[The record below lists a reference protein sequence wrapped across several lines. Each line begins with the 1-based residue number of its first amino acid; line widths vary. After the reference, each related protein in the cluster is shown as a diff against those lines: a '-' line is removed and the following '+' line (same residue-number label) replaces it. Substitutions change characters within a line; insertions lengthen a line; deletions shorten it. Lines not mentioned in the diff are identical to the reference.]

1 MPRPLIVAVIT
12 FDRFSP
18 FHCSVPCLIFGDKMM
33 PGQSLF
39 ELRLCA
45 GDDTRQPAS
54 SQGFR
59 MEADYGLEGLLE
71 ADIIIIPFW
80 RDPAERPAQPLLDA
94 LVAARIRGA
103 QIVGLCLG
111 TYVLAYAGLL
121 DGRGAA
127 THWEFEQ
134 EFVQRFP
141 RVRLD
146 TNALYVDDD
155 GLITSAGTAA
165 SLDCCLYLVR
175 QHHGSQIANKLA
187 RRLVVCLPTGRV
199 ARPSS
204 SSSRCPPPPGMP
216 GSTSCS
222 ITCACTWPRPTPWI
236 AWRNIA

>member
-12 FDRFSP
+12 FDSFSP

-111 TYVLAYAGLL
+111 TYVPAYAGLL
-121 DGRGAA
+121 
-127 THWEFEQ
+127 
-134 EFVQRFP
+134 
-141 RVRLD
+141 
-146 TNALYVDDD
+146 
-155 GLITSAGTAA
+155 A
-165 SLDCCLYLVR
+165 SCVVYLV
-175 QHHGSQIANKLA
+175 GSTRASANKDSLI
-187 RRLVVCLPTGRV
+187 RR
-199 ARPSS
+199 
-204 SSSRCPPPPGMP
+204 
-216 GSTSCS
+216 
-222 ITCACTWPRPTPWI
+222 
-236 AWRNIA
+236 

>member
-1 MPRPLIVAVIT
+1 MPWLP
-12 FDRFSP
+12 
-18 FHCSVPCLIFGDKMM
+18 
-33 PGQSLF
+33 PGS
-39 ELRLCA
+39 
-45 GDDTRQPAS
+45 
-54 SQGFR
+54 
-59 MEADYGLEGLLE
+59 
-71 ADIIIIPFW
+71 
-80 RDPAERPAQPLLDA
+80 
-94 LVAARIRGA
+94 GA

-187 RRLVVCLPTGRV
+187 RRLVVLPTGRV

-204 SSSRCPPPPGMP
+204 SSSRYPPPPGMP
-216 GSTSCS
+216 INQLFDHLRLHLAAPSL
-222 ITCACTWPRPTPWI
+222 PWT
-236 AWRNIA
+236 ARRNIA